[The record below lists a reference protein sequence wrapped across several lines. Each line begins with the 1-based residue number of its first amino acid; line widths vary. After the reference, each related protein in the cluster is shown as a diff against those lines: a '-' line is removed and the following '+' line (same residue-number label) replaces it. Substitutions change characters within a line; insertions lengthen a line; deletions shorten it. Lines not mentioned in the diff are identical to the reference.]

1 MRSLCRHLMALPV
14 LPLQDIGRAYKEL
27 SEKIPVD
34 LKGGGWNKYLF
45 VFGMFQISSQEL
57 TAMLN
62 VGFIWSF
69 LISYIWL
76 FNKRIEEKSI

>member
-1 MRSLCRHLMALPV
+1 
-14 LPLQDIGRAYKEL
+14 
-27 SEKIPVD
+27 VD